1 MFNQLMQR
9 LDTIVLNGH
18 KNPIW
23 LQQLQTIYVVAHDN
37 TQSNVLNK
45 DEWKQITT
53 RISRIQ
59 DQLNA
64 A

>member
-1 MFNQLMQR
+1 MFDQLMQR
-9 LDTIVLNGH
+9 LDTVTLNGH

-23 LQQLQTIYVVAHDN
+23 LQQLQTIYTVAYDYA
-37 TQSNVLNK
+37 QSKMISKN
-45 DEWKQITT
+45 DWQQIVN

-59 DQLNA
+59 DQFNA